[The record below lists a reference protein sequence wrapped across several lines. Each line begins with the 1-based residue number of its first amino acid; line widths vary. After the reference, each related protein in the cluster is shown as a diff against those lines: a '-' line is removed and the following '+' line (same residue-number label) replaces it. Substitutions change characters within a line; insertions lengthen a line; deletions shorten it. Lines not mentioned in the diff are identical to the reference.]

1 MKVYISV
8 DMEGGTGIASAK
20 HMADAGYVRM
30 CKLLTQEVN
39 AGIEGAFDAGAA
51 EVLVN
56 DAHGSMTNILI
67 EDLDERAELI
77 SGSNKWLCQMEG
89 IDETYDAAFFLGYHA
104 HEGNEDAVLNHT
116 IMGSAVTE
124 IRRNSIVVGETAINA
139 GIAGACG
146 VPVVLVAGDHI
157 LCAEAKRFLGDNI
170 ETVTTKRAIDRYA
183 ARVLPPKRVQT
194 LIREAAKKALEKR
207 GSIKPHAVPTPIEFQ
222 ITTKLTSMAHMCCV
236 FPSVERRGPKVIAV
250 KADTYADAYKQLLGC
265 LIISKDAATG
275 WIG

>member
-20 HMADAGYVRM
+20 HMADAGYTRM

-39 AGIEGAFDAGAA
+39 AAIAGAFEAGAT

-67 EDLDERAELI
+67 EDLDDRAELI

-89 IDETYDAAFFLGYHA
+89 VDETYDAAFFLGYHA

-116 IMGSAVTE
+116 IMGGAVTE
-124 IRRNSIVVGETAINA
+124 ILRNGVAVGETAINA
-139 GIAGACG
+139 GIAGAYG

-157 LCAEAKRFLGDNI
+157 LCAEAKRFLGEEI
-170 ETVTTKRAIDRYA
+170 ETVVTKRAIDRYA
-183 ARVLPPKRVQT
+183 ARVLPPKRVQA
-194 LIREAAKKALEKR
+194 LMREAAKKALAKR
-207 GSIKPHAVPTPIEFQ
+207 AAVKPHVIAGQVEFQ

-236 FPSVERRGPKVIAV
+236 FPVVERRGPKVIAV
-250 KADTYADAYKQLLGC
+250 KADNYVDAYKQLLGC
-265 LIISKDAATG
+265 LIISKTAASG

>member
-1 MKVYISV
+1 LKVYISV

>member
-20 HMADAGYVRM
+20 HMADAGYTRM

-39 AGIEGAFDAGAA
+39 AAIAGAFDAGAT

-89 IDETYDAAFFLGYHA
+89 IDETYDAAFFIGYHA

-116 IMGSAVTE
+116 IMGAAVTE
-124 IRRNSIVVGETAINA
+124 IKRNGVVVGETAINA
-139 GIAGACG
+139 GIAGAYG

-183 ARVLPPKRVQT
+183 ARVLPPRKVQT
-194 LIREAAKKALEKR
+194 LMREAAKRALANR
-207 GSIKPHAVPTPIEFQ
+207 ASVKPHKIEGPIEFQ
-222 ITTKLTSMAHMCCV
+222 LTTKLTSMAHMCCV
-236 FPSVERRGPKVIAV
+236 FPVVERRGPKVIAV
-250 KADTYADAYKQLLGC
+250 KADNYVDAYKQLLGC
-265 LIISKDAATG
+265 LIISKTAASG